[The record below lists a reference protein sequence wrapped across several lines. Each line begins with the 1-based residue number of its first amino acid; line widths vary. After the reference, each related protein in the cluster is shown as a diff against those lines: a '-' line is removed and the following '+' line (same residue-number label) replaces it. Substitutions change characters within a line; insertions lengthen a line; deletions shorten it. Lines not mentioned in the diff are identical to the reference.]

1 MFLLS
6 RLLKSVLEMLED
18 IEGAGF
24 EDGGTLEQAH
34 ISMFL
39 KKNKNISFDD
49 FITSLVP
56 TVREGIRKKIR
67 NYLGIFPKCRTPPHP
82 PLLGTPRPKKKI
94 WFILRFRP

>member
-24 EDGGTLEQAH
+24 EAGGTLEQAH

-49 FITSLVP
+49 FKKRLSLQA
-56 TVREGIRKKIR
+56 
-67 NYLGIFPKCRTPPHP
+67 
-82 PLLGTPRPKKKI
+82 
-94 WFILRFRP
+94 

>member
-39 KKNKNISFDD
+39 KK
-49 FITSLVP
+49 
-56 TVREGIRKKIR
+56 RKKTFVLVISKTG
-67 NYLGIFPKCRTPPHP
+67 YHYKLSTHSK
-82 PLLGTPRPKKKI
+82 
-94 WFILRFRP
+94 

>member
-24 EDGGTLEQAH
+24 EAGGTLEQAH

-39 KKNKNISFDD
+39 KNNKNISFDD
-49 FITSLVP
+49 FKKRLSLQA
-56 TVREGIRKKIR
+56 
-67 NYLGIFPKCRTPPHP
+67 
-82 PLLGTPRPKKKI
+82 
-94 WFILRFRP
+94 